1 MAAMYLK
8 DRYPGVKYVAVVGTE
23 SLVREIQKTGV
34 NVLHI
39 DHVD

>member
-8 DRYPGVKYVAVVGTE
+8 DRYPSVKYVAVVGTQ
-23 SLVREIQKTGV
+23 SLVKEIENTGV

-39 DHVD
+39 DNVD